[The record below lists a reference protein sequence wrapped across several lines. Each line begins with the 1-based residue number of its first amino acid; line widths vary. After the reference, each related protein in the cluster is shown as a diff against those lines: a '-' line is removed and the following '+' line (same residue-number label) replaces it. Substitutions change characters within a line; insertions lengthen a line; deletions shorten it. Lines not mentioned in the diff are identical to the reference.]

1 MNISGIRTCAEFYDY
16 NTIKNNELRSQQI
29 QGAEARKDQPA
40 MEDQPV
46 PQASGKVE
54 ESQKPDY
61 GAQEYAKQYQPD
73 ATYDLKGVD
82 SDITNLDVEKAIS
95 DMKKDQVLQQ
105 YQFFIGE
112 KKVGDSLNQ
121 TRINENF
128 SL

>member
-16 NTIKNNELRSQQI
+16 NTIKNNEIRSQQI
-29 QGAEARKDQPA
+29 QGAEARKDQSA
-40 MEDQPV
+40 LEERLKSQE
-46 PQASGKVE
+46 SGRVE
-54 ESQKPDY
+54 ESKKPDY
-61 GAQEYAKQYQPD
+61 GAREYAKQYQPD
-73 ATYDLKGVD
+73 VTYDLKGVD
-82 SDITNLDVEKAIS
+82 SDITNLDVEKAVS

-121 TRINENF
+121 TRANENF